1 MFASRFSAAPHAPY
15 TVCDANLTRV
25 KEFADANGLP
35 VHIHLHETHSEVAD
49 SESGIVALTVACL
62 SKLTSYVPLTF
73 TFPST
78 PLFVFALFSSFP
90 PSLRRPGNKTAMA
103 CHRSDTPA
111 RPFSNLDRLGLVDE
125 RLIAVHMTQLSADE
139 IARCGE
145 ARVNVV
151 HCPSSNLKLASG
163 MCPIA
168 RLHAAGAN
176 VCIGTDSTASN
187 NTLDMWGEM
196 RLAALLAK
204 AVSADPTAVP
214 ALTALRMAT
223 INGARALGLGDR
235 CGSLEV
241 GKACD
246 VIAVDLSAAEFVPVY
261 DVVSHLVYCADR
273 RAVTDVWCAGA
284 RLMRNRRLVTVNEAE
299 IVRAAREW
307 QTKIAAHRDEAA
319 RAANE
324 AASAAAGAA
333 AGAPDESSGQEAAAP
348 ASEAAAADEK

>member
-1 MFASRFSAAPHAPY
+1 
-15 TVCDANLTRV
+15 
-25 KEFADANGLP
+25 
-35 VHIHLHETHSEVAD
+35 
-49 SESGIVALTVACL
+49 
-62 SKLTSYVPLTF
+62 
-73 TFPST
+73 
-78 PLFVFALFSSFP
+78 
-90 PSLRRPGNKTAMA
+90 MA

-111 RPFSNLDRLGLVDE
+111 RPFANLDRLGLIDE

-204 AVSADPTAVP
+204 AVCADPTAVP

-246 VIAVDLSAAEFVPVY
+246 AIAVDLSAPEFAPMY
-261 DVVSHLVYCADR
+261 DVVSHLVYVADR

-307 QTKIAAHRDEAA
+307 QSQIAAHRDEAA
-319 RAANE
+319 RAA
-324 AASAAAGAA
+324 SGAAGES
-333 AGAPDESSGQEAAAP
+333 AGAGAQSDEHGQEAAAP
-348 ASEAAAADEK
+348 ASEAAATEEK